1 MKKLLRS
8 CALSFLLLALV
19 TACADR
25 DDTAL
30 LTAPQ
35 VGDLYAGELSH
46 FAAFEHE
53 GEAYG
58 LMKVVAVTGGSITV
72 VTDSS
77 AWPNKGGAVNDLRG
91 DQSGVKWD
99 EQNTVRI
106 ARAELQALYQEDRIF
121 GVRRPRPGK

>member
-8 CALSFLLLALV
+8 RALLFLLLALV
-19 TACADR
+19 TACSDR
-25 DDTAL
+25 NDTAL
-30 LTAPQ
+30 LAAPQ

-46 FAAFEHE
+46 FAAFEHK

-106 ARAELQALYQEDRIF
+106 ARAELLALYQEDRIF
-121 GVRRPRPGK
+121 GVRRPDDAK